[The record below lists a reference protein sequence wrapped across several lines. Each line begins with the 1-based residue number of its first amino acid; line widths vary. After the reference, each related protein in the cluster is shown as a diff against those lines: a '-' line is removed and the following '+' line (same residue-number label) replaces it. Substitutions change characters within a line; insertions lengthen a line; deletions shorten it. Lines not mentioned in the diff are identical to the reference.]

1 MKDEVIIEILMNIIQ
16 ISFMKYW
23 DMLKKGL

>member
-1 MKDEVIIEILMNIIQ
+1 MKDEAIIEILMNIIQ
-16 ISFMKYW
+16 IFFMKYW